1 MEFAKNYLS
10 RLNDGFAKIDLSIF
24 GEIADVLLAAY
35 VSDKQVFILGN
46 GGSAAIASHMACDL
60 SKGTLTNVYDTA
72 EKRFRAISLTD
83 NMPLFSALAN
93 DIGYEEVFSQ
103 QLRNLIQPG
112 DIVIGISASGNSPN
126 VISALRLARERRART
141 IGFVGFDGGK
151 MKTLSDYVVHFQEKN
166 YQRCEDAFSVFQHLI
181 TSFVREKKKKH
192 DGERKSRVSVKG
204 KKVRSHAVYPVT
216 Q

>member
-10 RLNDGFAKIDLSIF
+10 RLNDGFNKIDLSIF
-24 GEIADVLLAAY
+24 GKISDVLLKAY

-60 SKGTLTNVYDTA
+60 SKGTLTNVYDAA

-83 NMPLFSALAN
+83 NLSLFSALAN

-126 VISALRLARERRART
+126 VLSALKLARQCHATT

-151 MKTLSDYVVHFQEKN
+151 IFALSDYVVHFQEKN

-181 TSFVREKKKKH
+181 TSFVAEKKKAH
-192 DGERKSRVSVKG
+192 DKERKSRTLLRR
-204 KKVRSHAVYPVT
+204 KKDRIVIPVT
-216 Q
+216 V